1 MQLRNVSWLSVLFVT
16 ATTSLLS
23 CSSGKGYDWTSLS
36 AATPATYTP
45 GTPVVLAQAT
55 IDASG
60 GTLTGP
66 AGTPLDGVVLTIPA
80 GAVSGPTTFSLGYDD
95 GGSFANVSAD
105 ELSGLVIAIDT
116 DGQHQFSQPLTV
128 EFTFTDPVNFPIP
141 YYLNADGSFEL
152 QSPLP
157 VDRAAGRGG
166 FLTWHASNYT
176 WVNKSPKSSRPVWNG
191 FSPNINGLVFSNTI
205 EGDYLSARC
214 TGIASFS
221 KWYKETQGNGL
232 YGKFKASVPSQA
244 GSKKGQ
250 SISGEEVL
258 ATRAHISVTLD
269 SGEYVFPTQ
278 QAEAI
283 VAVNDALDKGAKAV
297 LIGTTRSSK
306 DHTMLAIAHSD
317 NQIAVY
323 DSNHP
328 GEWKAMDYTLD
339 GTGGSTLTY
348 GVATEIS
355 LPTDLPQAEPF
366 SFILRDAQASFNGE
380 NQTKIEVTSNQ
391 SGDTVQSEDVTL
403 EGNVYSGEVSI
414 SVLEVT
420 VLYADGTTSDVQTAN
435 LDPGQEDF
443 SVDLKLKAAVNTI
456 AFVTQGYVSPGAGW
470 QVIPN
475 DGGVAGS
482 GVFTLQYY
490 PPPNSVLS
498 VTGSQT
504 TETSDSY
511 GPLSKEVESWSFSTN
526 LSYQAFPTTM
536 QSILDGTF
544 PFSECTIANCA
555 VVTGQNSLSMDQ
567 PDILL
572 PVNISYTEQ
581 DYTRLSNDG
590 GLVLTGQ
597 SNGQADLTW
606 QPVYLEIDLE
616 PLSTADNRQYRIRI
630 YPGCNND
637 LCAPAGA
644 PRTTNQCLDQDT
656 QTFYVCGSSLLTV
669 PLSDVLNMIDNTNLA
684 TITPPRIESGDFE
697 TFVTSGTA
705 PDTWTPLATQ
715 NDDTTD
721 PGVSTVSN
729 YSVSLTLAP

>member
-1 MQLRNVSWLSVLFVT
+1 MQLRTVSWLSVLFVT

-55 IDASG
+55 IDAGG
-60 GTLTGP
+60 GTLAGP

-95 GGSFANVSAD
+95 GGSFANVPAD

-116 DGQHQFSQPLTV
+116 DGQHQFSQPLSV
-128 EFTFTDPVNFPIP
+128 EFTFTDPVNFPVP
-141 YYLNADGSFEL
+141 YYLKADGSFEL

-191 FSPNINGLVFSNTI
+191 FSPNINGLAFSNTKA
-205 EGDYLSARC
+205 GDYVTARC

-221 KWYKETQGNGL
+221 KWYKETQGDGL

-244 GSKKGQ
+244 GSKKT
-250 SISGEEVL
+250 ISGEEVI

-269 SGEYVFPTQ
+269 GGEYVFPTQ

-297 LIGTTRSSK
+297 LIGTSRSSS

-339 GTGGSTLTY
+339 GAGGSTLTY
-348 GVATEIS
+348 GVATELS

-366 SFILRDAQASFNGE
+366 SYILRDAQAGFNGE

-403 EGNVYSGEVSI
+403 EGEVHSGEVSI

-420 VLYADGTTSDVQTAN
+420 VLYADGTASDVQTAN

-456 AFVTQGYVSPGAGW
+456 AFVTQGYVSPGEGW

-475 DGGVAGS
+475 DEGVAGN
-482 GVFTLQYY
+482 GVFTLKYY

-498 VTGSQT
+498 VTGSGT
-504 TETSDSY
+504 TVWSDSQ
-511 GPLSKEVESWSFSTN
+511 GPYERDEWIVSFSNN
-526 LSYQAFPTTM
+526 LSYQPFPITM
-536 QSILDGTF
+536 QRILDGTF

-555 VVTGQNSLSMDQ
+555 VVTGQNSLNIDA

-572 PVNISYTEQ
+572 PVNVSYT
-581 DYTRLSNDG
+581 DRNYTRPPSG
-590 GLVLTGQ
+590 GDVVLTGK
-597 SNGQADLTW
+597 SDGQADLTW
-606 QPVYLEIDLE
+606 EPVYLEIDLE
-616 PLSTADNRQYRIRI
+616 PLSTAENRQYRIRV

-637 LCAPAGA
+637 LCAPAGM
-644 PRTTNQCLDQDT
+644 PRTTDQCLDQDT
-656 QTFYVCGSSLLTV
+656 QTWYVCGNGQLLTV

-684 TITPPRIESGDFE
+684 TIVPPRIGPGDFE
-697 TFVTSGTA
+697 TFVISGAA
-705 PDTWTPLATQ
+705 PQTWTALATQ
-715 NDDTTD
+715 NDTTD
-721 PGVSTVSN
+721 PGVSKVSN